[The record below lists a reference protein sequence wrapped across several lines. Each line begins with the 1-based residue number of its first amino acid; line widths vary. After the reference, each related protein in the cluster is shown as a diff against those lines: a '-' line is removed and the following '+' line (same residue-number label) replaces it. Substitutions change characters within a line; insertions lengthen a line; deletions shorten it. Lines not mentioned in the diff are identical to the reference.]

1 MKLFIKKAVA
11 FILLLGLIL
20 LFSGMFLS
28 CASSK
33 KHKEKSKIETTIDT
47 KKDSVSTTT
56 IDATTK
62 TTEQNK
68 VNEQFAEECL
78 AVEVAE
84 GEELEIINFDANGN
98 KTGSTKYKGSGKLK
112 KSKVNKT
119 TATSNDKETVATTNT
134 NSKTELL
141 ERIKQSKQEK
151 STVVDKETK
160 GLSLWIYFYWII
172 FIIIAIALL
181 YLNKRFNVIGWLID
195 LIKK

>member
-11 FILLLGLIL
+11 FILLVGMIL
-20 LFSGMFLS
+20 LFFMFLS

-84 GEELEIINFDANGN
+84 GEELEIINFDANGI

-119 TATSNDKETVATTNT
+119 TETSNEKETVSNSNT

-160 GLSLWIYFYWII
+160 GLSLWIYLYWII
-172 FIIIAIALL
+172 FIILAIALW

-195 LIKK
+195 IFKK